1 MKYPEL
7 TGNSR
12 LSPSGKGESSCPQNS
27 KRTYVFVAVCAG
39 QVQRSVAVVVLHL
52 GVGFVV
58 QQQQLPKEREKRGNE
73 CQQAWQRRCTLPWE
87 RGLES
92 HGVGRGELL
101 VSIFNLIY
109 LRYKEIYSNP
119 HCKSPLLE

>member
-1 MKYPEL
+1 MHV
-7 TGNSR
+7 
-12 LSPSGKGESSCPQNS
+12 SPGVGKGESSRPQNS

-73 CQQAWQRRCTLPWE
+73 CQQAWQRRCASLGEGPGVPGGGAGGVAGLHFQPYLLTL
-87 RGLES
+87 
-92 HGVGRGELL
+92 
-101 VSIFNLIY
+101 
-109 LRYKEIYSNP
+109 
-119 HCKSPLLE
+119 